1 MPLVQASPVIQSRG
15 LVQGYGPKTVL
26 HGLDLDV
33 DAGAIGLLGPN
44 GSGKSTL
51 LRTLLGLIQP
61 RSGTAQVLGL
71 DIAKDPVA
79 VRRRV
84 GLVPESE
91 CMVPGM
97 NAVEITSYVG
107 ELVGMSHRDA
117 VERAHQVLYYV
128 GLGEARYRD
137 LGSYSQ
143 GMKQRLKLAQALV
156 HDPDLLF
163 LDEPTSGMDPPGR
176 EAMLDLIRD
185 ISEHKGISVVLST
198 HLLAD
203 VEETCDFVVVLKDG
217 RLADYRR
224 VERKVLDRGL
234 IYDLRGRGEFAA
246 LRAHFD
252 ASGHHTVEIQDGIR
266 VHLSGQEGTQAIF
279 EALRSLEGRV
289 EIRHML
295 ETSHGL
301 KESFLETAG

>member
-107 ELVGMSHRDA
+107 ELVGM
-117 VERAHQVLYYV
+117 
-128 GLGEARYRD
+128 
-137 LGSYSQ
+137 SQ